1 MDLFSFVGQRIKELR
16 TTFGVGG
23 LSQEALAKKVGVA
36 TNTIS
41 RWETGIYR
49 PTLKDLDALARTLNV
64 SILKF
69 FPGAEELQDGPIQG
83 LLRAAKDLK
92 PDDINDLR
100 QYAEYRRARS
110 LYKAKAK
117 GRKAK
122 IEK

>member
-23 LSQEALAKKVGVA
+23 LSQEALAKMVGVA

>member
-1 MDLFSFVGQRIKELR
+1 MNLFSFVGQRIKELR
-16 TTFGVGG
+16 TTFGVNG
-23 LSQEALAKKVGVA
+23 LSQEVLAKMVGVA

-49 PTLKDLDALARTLNV
+49 PTLKDLDSLAKALNV

-69 FPGAEELQDGPIQG
+69 FPGDGELQEGPIQG

-92 PDDINDLR
+92 TEDIDDLR

-110 LYKAKAK
+110 AYRAKTK
-117 GRKAK
+117 GRKSK
-122 IEK
+122 TER

>member
-23 LSQEALAKKVGVA
+23 LSQEALAKMVGVA

-49 PTLKDLDALARTLNV
+49 PTLKDLDALARTLNG